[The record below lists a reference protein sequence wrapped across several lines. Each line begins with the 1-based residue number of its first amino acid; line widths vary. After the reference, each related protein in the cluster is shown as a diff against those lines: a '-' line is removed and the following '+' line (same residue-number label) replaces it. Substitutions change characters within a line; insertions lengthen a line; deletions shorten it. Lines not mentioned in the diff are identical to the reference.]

1 MSSSSRKAGSS
12 CARCSEV
19 AKRHAATRGPRTPT
33 SSHHVNGRAAI
44 ELVKHI
50 LSFDLGT
57 TFAVASRVNRTWK
70 QLALSQLS
78 SITSLT
84 ISYSSSPPLYQRTRA
99 KHPLAHRTLNSP
111 LVVVP
116 HKDMDGVSM
125 EVYADNVR
133 RLLRVC
139 CL

>member
-1 MSSSSRKAGSS
+1 MDALPS
-12 CARCSEV
+12 
-19 AKRHAATRGPRTPT
+19 
-33 SSHHVNGRAAI
+33 

-84 ISYSSSPPLYQRTRA
+84 ISYDSRAPMQHRRA
-99 KHPLAHRTLNSP
+99 KHPLAHRTAHVSASRSRSRCASSARNSWSVSTWP
-111 LVVVP
+111 SEATGSGAGA
-116 HKDMDGVSM
+116 GVT
-125 EVYADNVR
+125 
-133 RLLRVC
+133 
-139 CL
+139 

>member
-1 MSSSSRKAGSS
+1 MSMDALPS
-12 CARCSEV
+12 
-19 AKRHAATRGPRTPT
+19 
-33 SSHHVNGRAAI
+33 

-84 ISYSSSPPLYQRTRA
+84 ISYGAPGNFA
-99 KHPLAHRTLNSP
+99 
-111 LVVVP
+111 
-116 HKDMDGVSM
+116 GVIELDASFTQDED
-125 EVYADNVR
+125 EVGCEEWFGEHVR
-133 RLLRVC
+133 IIMKELRM
-139 CL
+139 

>member
-1 MSSSSRKAGSS
+1 MSMDAL
-12 CARCSEV
+12 
-19 AKRHAATRGPRTPT
+19 PT
-33 SSHHVNGRAAI
+33 

-84 ISYSSSPPLYQRTRA
+84 ISYDVGWKHLDVPTLLPLQEKLLFTQ
-99 KHPLAHRTLNSP
+99 LAQI
-111 LVVVP
+111 V
-116 HKDMDGVSM
+116 GG
-125 EVYADNVR
+125 
-133 RLLRVC
+133 
-139 CL
+139 

>member
-1 MSSSSRKAGSS
+1 MSMDALPS
-12 CARCSEV
+12 
-19 AKRHAATRGPRTPT
+19 
-33 SSHHVNGRAAI
+33 

-139 CL
+139 